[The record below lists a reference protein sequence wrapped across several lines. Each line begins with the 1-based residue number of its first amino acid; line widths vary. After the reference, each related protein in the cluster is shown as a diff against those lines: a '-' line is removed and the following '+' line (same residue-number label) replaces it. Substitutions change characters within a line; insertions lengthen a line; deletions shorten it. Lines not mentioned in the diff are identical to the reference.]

1 MTYSA
6 RLAACAT
13 LPANILYSVIFNTVI
28 ALLLT
33 AVGFGGGFG
42 VNLVYSQC
50 IGLPAAVLSQGT
62 RRLLWPDQRA
72 PVALL
77 LPLLVASMLL
87 AWFGG
92 TWLAAL
98 LLGHPWRAEGY
109 LTSLVITAVAG
120 FVAVLYFWERE
131 KVADLQTEA
140 ALQKSRNETI
150 ERQAAQ
156 ARLALL
162 QAQIEPHFLFNT
174 LANLHALIGAEPARA
189 QTMLSHLNDFLR
201 VSLSAARKDK
211 FTLAE
216 EFALLRDYLEL
227 LSIRMGTRLAFRL
240 DLPQELAQTQVPP
253 MLLQPLV
260 ENAVKHGLEPKVEGG
275 EVTVV
280 ARREGSRIVL
290 EVADSGMGFAAAA
303 TSGTNVGLAHL
314 RERLAAIYGEAASL
328 DIAESAQGGVSVT
341 LDLPL
346 PA

>member
-1 MTYSA
+1 MTHSA

-13 LPANILYSVIFNTVI
+13 LPKNILYTAMFNTVI
-28 ALLLT
+28 AALLT

-50 IGLPAAVLSQGT
+50 IGLSACLLSDGT
-62 RRLLWPDQRA
+62 RRLLWPNRRA
-72 PVALL
+72 PIALL
-77 LPLLVASMLL
+77 LPLLIAAMLL
-87 AWFGG
+87 AWLGG

-98 LLGHPWRAEGY
+98 LLGDPWRAQAY
-109 LTSLVITAVAG
+109 LTSLVITAAAG

-131 KVADLQTEA
+131 KVADLEAQA
-140 ALQKSRNETI
+140 ALQKSRAEAI

-189 QTMLSHLNDFLR
+189 QAMLSHLNDFLR
-201 VSLSAARKDK
+201 ASLSAARNERN
-211 FTLAE
+211 TLAE

-227 LSIRMGTRLAFRL
+227 LSIRMGARLAFRL

-260 ENAVKHGLEPKVEGG
+260 ENAVKHGLEPKPEGG

-280 ARREGSRIVL
+280 ARREGGLIVL
-290 EVADSGMGFAAAA
+290 QVGDTGMGFAAAA

-314 RERLAAIYGEAASL
+314 RERLAAIYGAAASL
-328 DIAESAQGGVSVT
+328 AISENPQGGVDVT
-341 LDLPL
+341 LKLPS

>member
-1 MTYSA
+1 MTRSA

-13 LPANILYSVIFNTVI
+13 LPANILYTVIFNTVI
-28 ALLLT
+28 AALLA

-50 IGLPAAVLSQGT
+50 IGLPAFLLSHGA
-62 RRLLWPDQRA
+62 RRLLWPNQRTPIA
-72 PVALL
+72 ML
-77 LPLLVASMLL
+77 LPLLVATLLL

-109 LTSLVITAVAG
+109 LTSLMITAAAG
-120 FVAVLYFWERE
+120 FVAVLFFWERE
-131 KVADLQTEA
+131 KVAELETEA
-140 ALQKSRNETI
+140 AQQKSLTETI

-174 LANLHALIGAEPARA
+174 LANLQALIGADPARA
-189 QTMLSHLNDFLR
+189 QVMLSHLNDFLR
-201 VSLSAARKDK
+201 ASLSAARKDRN
-211 FTLAE
+211 TLAE

-227 LSIRMGTRLAFRL
+227 LSIRMGARLAFRL
-240 DLPQELAQTQVPP
+240 DLPQELAQIQVPP

-275 EVTVV
+275 EVTVI
-280 ARREGSRIVL
+280 ARREGGRVVL
-290 EVADSGMGFAAAA
+290 HIADSGMGFAAAA

-314 RERLAAIYGEAASL
+314 RERLAAIYGAGASL
-328 DIAESAQGGVSVT
+328 VIAENAQGGVSVT

>member
-1 MTYSA
+1 MTHSA
-6 RLAACAT
+6 RLAARAP
-13 LPANILYSVIFNTVI
+13 LPANILYTVIFNTVI
-28 ALLLT
+28 AALLT
-33 AVGFGGGFG
+33 TVGLGGGFG

-50 IGLPAAVLSQGT
+50 IGLPACLLSDGT
-62 RRLLWPDQRA
+62 RRLLWPNQHA
-72 PVALL
+72 PIALL
-77 LPLLVASMLL
+77 LPLLIVSLLL

-109 LTSLVITAVAG
+109 WTSLVITAAAG
-120 FVAVLYFWERE
+120 FVAVRYFWERE
-131 KVADLQTEA
+131 KVAELEA
-140 ALQKSRNETI
+140 QAAQQKSRAETI

-189 QTMLSHLNDFLR
+189 QAMLSHLNDFLR
-201 VSLSAARKDK
+201 ASLSAARKDRN
-211 FTLAE
+211 TLAE
-216 EFALLRDYLEL
+216 EFTLLRDYLEL
-227 LSIRMGTRLAFRL
+227 LSIRMGARLAFRL

-280 ARREGSRIVL
+280 ARREGGRIVL
-290 EVADSGMGFAAAA
+290 QVDDTGMGFAAAA

-314 RERLAAIYGEAASL
+314 RERLAAIYGADASL
-328 DIAESAQGGVSVT
+328 VIAENAQGGVSVT
-341 LDLPL
+341 LDLPF

>member
-1 MTYSA
+1 MTHSA
-6 RLAACAT
+6 RLAARTT
-13 LPANILYSVIFNTVI
+13 LPTYILYSVIFNTVI
-28 ALLLT
+28 AVLLA

-50 IGLPAAVLSQGT
+50 IGLPASLLSFGT
-62 RRLLWPDQRA
+62 RRLLWPDRSA
-72 PVALL
+72 PIVML
-77 LPLLVASMLL
+77 LPFVIAFLLL

-98 LLGHPWRAEGY
+98 LLGHPWPVQGY

-131 KVADLQTEA
+131 RMACLETEA
-140 ALQKSRNETI
+140 AQQKSRAETI

-156 ARLALL
+156 ARFALL

-201 VSLSAARKDK
+201 ASLLAARKDRNS
-211 FTLAE
+211 LAE

-227 LSIRMGTRLAFRL
+227 LSIRMGARLAFRL
-240 DLPQELAQTQVPP
+240 DLPQELAQSQVPP

-280 ARREGSRIVL
+280 ARRNGDCIEL
-290 EVADSGMGFAAAA
+290 QVADTGLGFAAAA

-314 RERLAAIYGEAASL
+314 RERLAAIYGATASL
-328 DIAESAQGGVSVT
+328 GIAENAQGGVSVT
-341 LDLPL
+341 LNLPL
-346 PA
+346 SA

>member
-1 MTYSA
+1 MTPPD
-6 RLAACAT
+6 RLATCPT
-13 LPANILYSVIFNTVI
+13 LPTNILYSVIFNTVI
-28 ALLLT
+28 AALLA

-50 IGLPAAVLSQGT
+50 IGLPAFLLSHGA
-62 RRLLWPDQRA
+62 RRLLWPNQRA
-72 PVALL
+72 PIALL
-77 LPLLVASMLL
+77 LPLLIACLLL

-92 TWLAAL
+92 TWFAAL
-98 LLGHPWRAEGY
+98 LLGEPWRAEGY
-109 LTSLVITAVAG
+109 LTSLVITAAAG

-131 KVADLQTEA
+131 KVANLETEA
-140 ALQKSRNETI
+140 AQHKSRVETI

-189 QTMLSHLNDFLR
+189 QAMLSHLNDFLR
-201 VSLSAARKDK
+201 ASLSAARQDRN
-211 FTLAE
+211 TLAE

-227 LSIRMGTRLAFRL
+227 LSIRMGARLKFRL

-280 ARREGSRIVL
+280 ARREGGCIVL
-290 EVADSGMGFAAAA
+290 QVADTGMGFAAAA

-314 RERLAAIYGEAASL
+314 RERLAAIYGGAASL
-328 DIAESAQGGVSVT
+328 GIAENAQGGVSVT
-341 LDLPL
+341 LNLPL

>member
-1 MTYSA
+1 MTHPA
-6 RLAACAT
+6 RLAARAT
-13 LPANILYSVIFNTVI
+13 LPTYILYSVIFNTVI
-28 ALLLT
+28 AALLT
-33 AVGFGGGFG
+33 AAGFGGGLG

-50 IGLPAAVLSQGT
+50 IGLPACLLSFGT
-62 RRLLWPDQRA
+62 RRLLWPNQRA
-72 PVALL
+72 PIALL
-77 LPLLVASMLL
+77 LPLLIVSLLL

-98 LLGHPWRAEGY
+98 LLGHPWRAESY
-109 LTSLVITAVAG
+109 LTSLVITAAAG

-131 KVADLQTEA
+131 KVADLETEA
-140 ALQKSRNETI
+140 AQQKSRVETI

-189 QTMLSHLNDFLR
+189 QAMLSHLNDFLR
-201 VSLSAARKDK
+201 ASLSAARKDRN
-211 FTLAE
+211 TLAE

-227 LSIRMGTRLAFRL
+227 LSIRMGARLAFRL

-275 EVTVV
+275 EVSVV
-280 ARREGSRIVL
+280 ARREGGRIVL
-290 EVADSGMGFAAAA
+290 QVADTGMGFAAAA

-314 RERLAAIYGEAASL
+314 RERLAAVYGADASL
-328 DIAESAQGGVSVT
+328 VIAENAQGGVSVT

>member
-1 MTYSA
+1 MTPSA

-13 LPANILYSVIFNTVI
+13 LPTNMLYTAIFNTVI
-28 ALLLT
+28 AALLT

-50 IGLPAAVLSQGT
+50 IGLPACLFADGA
-62 RRLLWPDQRA
+62 RRMLWPNQRA
-72 PVALL
+72 PFALL
-77 LPLLVASMLL
+77 LSLLAVSMLL

-98 LLGHPWRAEGY
+98 LLGQRWSAQSY
-109 LTSLVITAVAG
+109 LSSLVITAAAG
-120 FVAVLYFWERE
+120 FVAILYFWERE
-131 KVADLQTEA
+131 KVAALETEA
-140 ALQKSRNETI
+140 ALQKSRAETV

-201 VSLSAARKDK
+201 ASLSAARKDRN
-211 FTLAE
+211 TLAE

-227 LSIRMGTRLAFRL
+227 LSIRMGARLTFRL
-240 DLPQELAQTQVPP
+240 DLPQELAQFQVPP

-275 EVTVV
+275 AVTVV
-280 ARREGSRIVL
+280 ARRDGGRVVL
-290 EVADSGMGFAAAA
+290 QVADSGSGFGAAA
-303 TSGTNVGLAHL
+303 TSGTKVGLAQL
-314 RERLAAIYGEAASL
+314 RERLAAIYGAAASL
-328 DIAESAQGGVSVT
+328 VVAENAQGGVSVT
-341 LDLPL
+341 LCLPL
-346 PA
+346 SA

>member
-1 MTYSA
+1 MTQPD
-6 RLAACAT
+6 RVAAFLT
-13 LPANILYSVIFNTVI
+13 LRTNALYSVIFNTAI
-28 ALLLT
+28 AALLT
-33 AVGFGGGFG
+33 AVDFGGGFG

-50 IGLPAAVLSQGT
+50 VGLPAALLSQGT
-62 RRLLWPDQRA
+62 RHLLWPNRPA
-72 PVALL
+72 PIALL
-77 LPLLVASMLL
+77 LPLLVACMLL

-92 TWLAAL
+92 TWFAAL
-98 LLGHPWRAEGY
+98 LLGHPWRAESY
-109 LTSLVITAVAG
+109 LTSLVITAAAG

-131 KVADLQTEA
+131 KVACLETAA
-140 ALQKSRNETI
+140 ALQQSRLETI

-189 QTMLSHLNDFLR
+189 QAMLSHLNDFLR
-201 VSLSAARKDK
+201 ASLSAARKDRC
-211 FTLAE
+211 TLAE

-227 LSIRMGTRLAFRL
+227 LSIRMGARLAFRL
-240 DLPQELAQTQVPP
+240 DLPPELAQVQVPP

-260 ENAVKHGLEPKVEGG
+260 ENAVKHGIEPKVEGG

-280 ARREGSRIVL
+280 ARRESDRIVL
-290 EVADSGMGFAAAA
+290 QVADTGMGFAAAA

-314 RERLAAIYGEAASL
+314 RERLAAVYGAAASFG
-328 DIAESAQGGVSVT
+328 IAENARGGVSAT

>member
-1 MTYSA
+1 M
-6 RLAACAT
+6 
-13 LPANILYSVIFNTVI
+13 NMLYTAMFNTVI
-28 ALLLT
+28 AALLT
-33 AVGFGGGFG
+33 AVGFGGTFG

-50 IGLPAAVLSQGT
+50 IGLPACLLSDGT
-62 RRLLWPDQRA
+62 RRLMWPNRRA
-72 PVALL
+72 PIALL
-77 LPLLVASMLL
+77 LPVLVASMLL

-98 LLGHPWRAEGY
+98 LLGHAWRSESY
-109 LTSLVITAVAG
+109 LTSLVITAAAG

-131 KVADLQTEA
+131 KVAGLETEA
-140 ALQKSRNETI
+140 ALQKSRAETI

-174 LANLHALIGAEPARA
+174 LANLHALIGAEPVRA
-189 QTMLSHLNDFLR
+189 QAMLGHLNDFLR
-201 VSLSAARKDK
+201 ASLSAARKDQN
-211 FTLAE
+211 TLAE

-227 LSIRMGTRLAFRL
+227 LSIRMGARLAFRL
-240 DLPQELAQTQVPP
+240 DLPPELAQTQVPP

-260 ENAVKHGLEPKVEGG
+260 ENAVKHGIEPKVEGG

-280 ARREGSRIVL
+280 ARREGGRIVL
-290 EVADSGMGFAAAA
+290 EVADTGMGFAAAA

-314 RERLAAIYGEAASL
+314 RERLAAIYGAAASL
-328 DIAESAQGGVSVT
+328 AIAENAQGGVSVT
-341 LDLPL
+341 LTLPLPL

>member
-1 MTYSA
+1 MTDPA
-6 RLAACAT
+6 RLPARTT
-13 LPANILYSVIFNTVI
+13 LPTYILYSVIFNTVI
-28 ALLLT
+28 AALLA

-50 IGLPAAVLSQGT
+50 IGLPASLLSFGT
-62 RRLLWPDQRA
+62 RRLLWPDRSA
-72 PVALL
+72 PIALL
-77 LPLLVASMLL
+77 LPFVIAFLLLS
-87 AWFGG
+87 WFGG

-98 LLGHPWRAEGY
+98 LLGHPWPVQGY

-131 KVADLQTEA
+131 RMAGLETEA
-140 ALQKSRNETI
+140 AQQKSRVETI
-150 ERQAAQ
+150 ERQVAQ

-189 QTMLSHLNDFLR
+189 QAMLSHLNDFLR
-201 VSLSAARKDK
+201 ASLSAARKDRN
-211 FTLAE
+211 TLAE

-227 LSIRMGTRLAFRL
+227 LSIRMGARLAFRL

-275 EVTVV
+275 EVTVI
-280 ARREGSRIVL
+280 ARREGGRIVL
-290 EVADSGMGFAAAA
+290 QVADTGIGFAAAA

-314 RERLAAIYGEAASL
+314 RERMAAIYGETASL
-328 DIAESAQGGVSVT
+328 GIAENAQGGVSVT
-341 LDLPL
+341 LELPL
-346 PA
+346 SA

>member
-1 MTYSA
+1 MTHSP
-6 RLAACAT
+6 RLAART
-13 LPANILYSVIFNTVI
+13 PLPTYILYSVIFNTVI
-28 ALLLT
+28 AALLA

-50 IGLPAAVLSQGT
+50 IGLPASLLSFGT
-62 RRLLWPDQRA
+62 RRLLWPNRSA
-72 PVALL
+72 PIAFL
-77 LPLLVASMLL
+77 LPFVIAFLLL

-98 LLGHPWRAEGY
+98 LLGHPWPVQGY

-131 KVADLQTEA
+131 KMAGLETEA
-140 ALQKSRNETI
+140 AQQKSRVETI

-189 QTMLSHLNDFLR
+189 QAMLSHLNGFLR
-201 VSLSAARKDK
+201 ASLSAARKDRN
-211 FTLAE
+211 TLAE

-227 LSIRMGTRLAFRL
+227 LSIRMGARLAFRL

-275 EVTVV
+275 EVTVI
-280 ARREGSRIVL
+280 ARRDGAHMVL
-290 EVADSGMGFAAAA
+290 QVADNGLGFAAAA

-314 RERLAAIYGEAASL
+314 RERLAAIYGAGASL
-328 DIAESAQGGVSVT
+328 VIAENAQGGVSVT
-341 LDLPL
+341 LNLPL